1 MKLSHIR
8 WGRAAAAGLVASL
21 VGMVVGFVLYSAA
34 NGVYARFGE
43 LPYAKPVES
52 IGIYLTQMML
62 GGLALNVLLAVVYA
76 VVQGALPGQK
86 TWQKGL
92 AFGLI
97 LLVVNMLPI
106 AFNTWMQIAQPE
118 ALILVEA
125 LNRTVGLLVT
135 GLAIAVVYGQPQV
148 TTRPQEAVAG

>member
-1 MKLSHIR
+1 MKLSRIR
-8 WGRAAAAGLVASL
+8 WVKVAWAGVLAT
-21 VGMVVGFVLYSAA
+21 VVGFVVGFLLYGAA
-34 NGVYARFGE
+34 NGAYARFGE
-43 LPYAKPVES
+43 LAYARPVES
-52 IGIYLTQMML
+52 VGTYLAQMVV
-62 GGLALNVLLAVVYA
+62 GGLALNLLLALVYA
-76 VVQGALPGQK
+76 VVQEALPGQK
-86 TWQKGL
+86 RWQQGFS
-92 AFGLI
+92 FGLI